1 MPRRSSRLV
10 ETAAPAEEGG
20 DLLKLLDDLEA
31 KEALDVSDVT
41 ELYRALSLDS
51 AGDASAE
58 SRAFALVDPAVQA
71 GYAGAG
77 VDAVALEACAL
88 TLALADSPGSAARA
102 AERAGA
108 CCGLVRRAATAA
120 AAPRDAGAPP
130 PEPGA
135 LVKLEECFGWAGAL
149 ARARALEDAAVA
161 SLCAAAFAALR
172 VDAATDE
179 AEGARRGAL
188 GVVGEVFGA
197 YAGHRGALVEDWFD
211 HAAAAGD
218 APRKRKGGSAAF
230 RLDGGSAPGGARVAW
245 ASAWCLVA
253 VQGAVGADDDAGG
266 DPDAP
271 PSAAAGDRVAAR
283 LARGLLE
290 RAGAAGEQGGDN
302 ANEWRSRA
310 LALCDDAA
318 AALPSAEWPAAET
331 VLRAVASAASAELRA
346 KRPEGAVCFL
356 VDVVARVA
364 AALTALRRREAEAGA
379 SALPAGATFGG
390 ETGACALAGDA
401 APLEQTVAL
410 QQLVLNG
417 LEERTS
423 ERWAAVARK
432 FAVAKWFG
440 ELPADAEALRAH
452 LAGQFAGR
460 SALMMRRGDWDVVL
474 PRDAL
479 AGCCV
484 AVANRSRLGDA
495 RVQLTHQV
503 AALLGHD
510 GAAVR
515 CRALKALDGVARE
528 RGGGDAPLLRDPVV
542 RRAVLSRFL
551 DEAISVR
558 AAAVDLVGNHALDA
572 PETLLA
578 YHGELLERLLD
589 AGVSVR
595 KAVVRILEKSLAV
608 RGEQLRELHKR
619 TLLAL
624 LDRASRPKEEQTVKD
639 LVGDVI
645 RDAWF
650 AERGA
655 DEEAAAPE
663 KVSPSSVIL
672 EDVAQKELPPLDA
685 TTRQI
690 VDVAAAA
697 RGNDGRVAEV
707 LAAAL
712 AASRAAGSDA
722 ANAKR
727 QKRAAVAAARASD
740 HAAKLVE
747 RLLALDARRA
757 EGLGASGSPGKPP
770 RRGAALGAGDARDV
784 VDCLR
789 ALRALARAAPGAV
802 AGAAATLAPY
812 LRADNGLEPRG
823 EAEAVSLVA
832 EILAAAA
839 AASSRADCAALGRV
853 ASPDLRAVVLSLG
866 TTPTSAALACLVA
879 LERRGC
885 RAAAKALWR
894 LAASFFGA
902 RRKTAR
908 AFVVLGALAEQWADG
923 LAKGPPADV
932 EEPSAL
938 AAAKEPLRALHR
950 ALVAALEDDG
960 DAPRDAKIDAVC
972 RAVSGRPPLA
982 SALARRGVL
991 DAMLGVGPA
1000 AARSRALASWA
1011 RVLDGA
1017 CAAPDAPDAATDA
1030 RALIL
1035 AVEEGGDAAE
1045 DAFHAVAGA
1054 TQGALPRVHAALAD
1068 ADGAVRVAALGL
1080 VGAVLRHGLCNPR
1093 DAVPRLLACLGDA
1106 APRVRDRALQ
1116 LLELEDERRP
1126 AFVAAALQGG
1136 VGAALARGAS
1146 GDGGAVLA
1154 SLGAAYATCAR
1165 ARPESRAQFLRG
1177 ALKAV
1182 DVGAEAGAPAA
1193 SRLRAAAL
1201 GARLL
1206 ATLPYRVADEPLSV
1220 VYALSK
1226 QVALAAPES
1235 ERLAACA
1242 TLSLAARAKRHLKRF
1257 YRLGDAR
1264 CVEYVPGDRRLHDKG
1279 LPQRGAAPD
1288 LEIPRHFVADDADAA
1303 AFLDDAA
1310 RALASEPSHDF
1321 DAKPERA
1328 QPKKRGRPPKADD
1341 AAMPP
1346 PPARRSKRATRPTA
1360 PLLDHRASPPDDDGD
1375 DGDWRAAKPKKKRK
1389 A

>member
-1 MPRRSSRLV
+1 MAPRRSSRLV

-20 DLLKLLDDLEA
+20 DLLKVLDDLEA
-31 KEALDVSDVT
+31 KEALDVSDVV

-51 AGDASAE
+51 AVDASAE
-58 SRAFALVDPAVQA
+58 ARAFALVDPA
-71 GYAGAG
+71 
-77 VDAVALEACAL
+77 
-88 TLALADSPGSAARA
+88 
-102 AERAGA
+102 
-108 CCGLVRRAATAA
+108 AATPA
-120 AAPRDAGAPP
+120 
-130 PEPGA
+130 
-135 LVKLEECFGWAGAL
+135 
-149 ARARALEDAAVA
+149 
-161 SLCAAAFAALR
+161 
-172 VDAATDE
+172 
-179 AEGARRGAL
+179 
-188 GVVGEVFGA
+188 
-197 YAGHRGALVEDWFD
+197 
-211 HAAAAGD
+211 
-218 APRKRKGGSAAF
+218 
-230 RLDGGSAPGGARVAW
+230 
-245 ASAWCLVA
+245 
-253 VQGAVGADDDAGG
+253 
-266 DPDAP
+266 
-271 PSAAAGDRVAAR
+271 RVAAR

-318 AALPSAEWPAAET
+318 AALPSAEWPAET
-331 VLRAVASAASAELRA
+331 VLRALASAASAELRA

-379 SALPAGATFGG
+379 R
-390 ETGACALAGDA
+390 
-401 APLEQTVAL
+401 AP
-410 QQLVLNG
+410 
-417 LEERTS
+417 
-423 ERWAAVARK
+423 RWR
-432 FAVAKWFG
+432 
-440 ELPADAEALRAH
+440 D
-452 LAGQFAGR
+452 FAGR

-712 AASRAAGSDA
+712 ARAAAGPTPRTRRSGPPPPRRA
-722 ANAKR
+722 RPTTRPSSSSGCWPSTRGAPNAS
-727 QKRAAVAAARASD
+727 APPGPWEAAAAR
-740 HAAKLVE
+740 
-747 RLLALDARRA
+747 RGARRRRRA
-757 EGLGASGSPGKPP
+757 SSTRRCSPARGAGRR
-770 RRGAALGAGDARDV
+770 RRGRGDARA
-784 VDCLR
+784 LPARRQRPR
-789 ALRALARAAPGAV
+789 AP
-802 AGAAATLAPY
+802 
-812 LRADNGLEPRG
+812 G

-839 AASSRADCAALGRV
+839 ASRADRWRSA
-853 ASPDLRAVVLSLG
+853 LRARTCGPSCSLG

-885 RAAAKALWR
+885 RAAAMALWR

-923 LAKGPPADV
+923 LARGPPADV

-950 ALVAALEDDG
+950 ALVAALEHDG
-960 DAPRDAKIDAVC
+960 GARRDAKIDAVC

-991 DAMLGVGPA
+991 DAMLG
-1000 AARSRALASWA
+1000 
-1011 RVLDGA
+1011 
-1017 CAAPDAPDAATDA
+1017 
-1030 RALIL
+1030 
-1035 AVEEGGDAAE
+1035 EGGDAAE

-1054 TQGALPRVHAALAD
+1054 TQGALPRVHAARD
-1068 ADGAVRVAALGL
+1068 ADGHARRALGL
-1080 VGAVLRHGLCNPR
+1080 GAPCHGLCNPR
-1093 DAVPRLLACLGDA
+1093 DAVPRLLACLGDS

-1126 AFVAAALQGG
+1126 RSSPRRPGRR
-1136 VGAALARGAS
+1136 GAALARGAS

-1177 ALKAV
+1177 ALR
-1182 DVGAEAGAPAA
+1182 AGARPARRRRRVPRRGA
-1193 SRLRAAAL
+1193 GRAAPRDAAL
-1201 GARLL
+1201 PRRRRA
-1206 ATLPYRVADEPLSV
+1206 LSV

-1226 QVALAAPES
+1226 QVALAAPDS

-1264 CVEYVPGDRRLHDKG
+1264 CVEYVPGDRKLHDKG

-1288 LEIPRHFVADDADAA
+1288 LDVPRHFLSEDADAA

-1310 RALASEPSHDF
+1310 RTLASEPSHDF
-1321 DAKPERA
+1321 ENKPEKA
-1328 QPKKRGRPPKADD
+1328 PAKKRGRPPKADD

-1360 PLLDHRASPPDDDGD
+1360 PLLDHQASPPDDDDD

>member
-10 ETAAPAEEGG
+10 ETAAPTEGGG
-20 DLLKLLDDLEA
+20 DLLKVLDDLEA
-31 KEALDVSDVT
+31 KEALDVSDVA
-41 ELYRALSLDS
+41 ELYRALARDDS
-51 AGDASAE
+51 AGDAAAE
-58 SRAFALVDPAVQA
+58 QRTYALIDPLVSA
-71 GYAGAG
+71 GYAAGAG
-77 VDAVALEACAL
+77 VDAVALEACAF
-88 TLALADSPGSAARA
+88 TLARGAACCGLG

-108 CCGLVRRAATAA
+108 CCSLLRHTAAA

-161 SLCAAAFAALR
+161 SLCGAAFAALR

-290 RAGAAGEQGGDN
+290 RAGAAGDQGGDN
-302 ANEWRSRA
+302 ANEWRARA

-379 SALPAGATFGG
+379 SALPAGATFG
-390 ETGACALAGDA
+390 EQTGACALAGDA

-440 ELPADAEALRAH
+440 ELPADADALRAH

-528 RGGGDAPLLRDPVV
+528 HGGGDAPLLRDPVV

-608 RGEQLRELHKR
+608 RGDQLRELHKR

-655 DEEAAAPE
+655 DEEVCSPD

-727 QKRAAVAAARASD
+727 EKRAAVAAARASD
-740 HAAKLVE
+740 HAAKLVA

-757 EGLGASGSPGKPP
+757 ESLGASGSPGKPP

-839 AASSRADCAALGRV
+839 AVMSRADGAALGRV

-950 ALVAALEDDG
+950 ALVAALEHDG

-1000 AARSRALASWA
+1000 AARGKALASWA

-1017 CAAPDAPDAATDA
+1017 CAAPDAPDAAADA

-1080 VGAVLRHGLCNPR
+1080 LGAVLRHGLCNPR

-1136 VGAALARGAS
+1136 VAAALARGAS

-1288 LEIPRHFVADDADAA
+1288 LDVPRHFLSEEPDAA

-1310 RALASEPSHDF
+1310 RTLASEPSHDF
-1321 DAKPERA
+1321 ETKPEKA
-1328 QPKKRGRPPKADD
+1328 QPKKRGRPPKTLDD

-1360 PLLDHRASPPDDDGD
+1360 PLLDHQASPPDDDGD
-1375 DGDWRAAKPKKKRK
+1375 DGDWRAAKPTKKRK